1 MNRRVVVTGL
11 GAVTSLGLKVEEL
24 WRRVL
29 AGESGIGPITLFDTA
44 GGDMTGRPFKV
55 HFAGEVRGWSP
66 AGYISP
72 KDEKRIDRFA
82 QFALVA
88 GIDAVK
94 DSGIDFSREDAFRC
108 GVIIG
113 SGVGGITEMEEQ
125 LIRLVAK
132 GPDRVSAFCIP
143 KLMVNAG
150 SGHVSIQYGLRGMNT
165 AVATA
170 CASAANAI
178 GDAMAAIRHN
188 VADVMITG
196 GSEAAITRMG
206 IAGFSNMRALS
217 ERNDAPQKA
226 SRPFDADRDGFV
238 LSEGAGIL
246 VVEELEHAKK
256 RGARIY
262 AELVGYGASADGA
275 HITQPDEE
283 GTGAAKAMELAL
295 RDAQLEPAKIDYIN
309 AHGTSTP
316 LGDAAETHAIKRIFG
331 DHAYKLSVS
340 STKSQLGHLL
350 GASGGVE
357 LILSILALRDGLIPP
372 TINYDTPD
380 PKCDLDYTPNKAR
393 ERRFAA
399 AMSNS
404 FGFGGHNASLIVA
417 RLS

>member
-1 MNRRVVVTGL
+1 MKRRVVVTGI
-11 GAVTSLGLKVEEL
+11 GAVTSLGLKVEEFWQRL
-24 WRRVL
+24 L
-29 AGESGIGPITLFDTA
+29 KGESGIGPITLFDTSGA
-44 GGDMTGRPFKV
+44 DMTGQPFKV
-55 HFAGEVRGWSP
+55 HFAGEIRNWP
-66 AGYISP
+66 PPGYITT

-82 QFALVA
+82 QFALIA
-88 GIDAVK
+88 GIDAVT
-94 DSGIDFSREDAFRC
+94 DSGIDFKREEPFRC

-132 GPDRVSAFCIP
+132 GPDRISAFCIP
-143 KLMVNAG
+143 KLMVNAA
-150 SGHVSIQYGLRGMNT
+150 SGHLSIQYGLRGMNT

-178 GDAMAAIRHN
+178 GDAMSAIRHN
-188 VADVMITG
+188 VADVMVTG

-206 IAGFSNMRALS
+206 IAGFSNMKALS

-226 SRPFDADRDGFV
+226 SRPFDADREGFV
-238 LSEGAGIL
+238 LAEGAGIL
-246 VVEELEHAKK
+246 VLEELEHAKK

-262 AELVGYGASADGA
+262 AELVGYGASADGG

-295 RDAQLEPAKIDYIN
+295 RDAEMAPSAVGYIN

-316 LGDAAETHAIKRIFG
+316 LGDAAETYAIKRIFG
-331 DHAYKLSVS
+331 EHASRVSVS

-357 LILSILALRDGLIPP
+357 LIISILALRDGIIPP
-372 TINYDTPD
+372 TINLDNPD
-380 PKCDLDYTPNKAR
+380 PKCDLDYTPNRPR
-393 ERRFAA
+393 ERRCQA

-404 FGFGGHNASLIVA
+404 FGFGGHNASLIVSRA
-417 RLS
+417 P